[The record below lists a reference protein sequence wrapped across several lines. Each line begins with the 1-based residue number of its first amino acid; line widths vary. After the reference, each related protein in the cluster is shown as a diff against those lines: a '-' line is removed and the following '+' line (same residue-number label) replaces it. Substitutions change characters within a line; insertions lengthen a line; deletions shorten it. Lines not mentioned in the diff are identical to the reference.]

1 MKVVDCSAI
10 IDALTHAERG
20 ARLRATL
27 DDELFSP
34 DLLVSEVLAFA
45 RRKQLDK
52 RLTAAQ
58 ADSLRRQRTETQAKL
73 LKAANAA
80 EYQLVSG
87 TSLKVGDIVLV
98 EAGDTM
104 PFEIYRQQYIS
115 PDRLGLGTTA
125 VAPALA
131 AA

>member
-27 DDELFSP
+27 DDELFAP

-45 RRKQLDK
+45 RRKQFDK

-58 ADSLRRQRTETQAKL
+58 ADSLV
-73 LKAANAA
+73 ANFLAVPIEYLHVWPYA
-80 EYQLVSG
+80 EQVWRWRVGNRVSNTGFKRERCGEYQDDL
-87 TSLKVGDIVLV
+87 
-98 EAGDTM
+98 
-104 PFEIYRQQYIS
+104 
-115 PDRLGLGTTA
+115 
-125 VAPALA
+125 
-131 AA
+131 

>member
-27 DDELFSP
+27 DDELFAP

-45 RRKQLDK
+45 RRKQFDK

-58 ADSLRRQRTETQAKL
+58 ADSLVANFLAVPIEYLHVWPYAEQVWRWRDNLTAYD
-73 LKAANAA
+73 AA
-80 EYQLVSG
+80 YV
-87 TSLKVGDIVLV
+87 
-98 EAGDTM
+98 
-104 PFEIYRQQYIS
+104 
-115 PDRLGLGTTA
+115 
-125 VAPALA
+125 ALA
-131 AA
+131 ADLGATLVTTDLRLARAADGLVPVIAV